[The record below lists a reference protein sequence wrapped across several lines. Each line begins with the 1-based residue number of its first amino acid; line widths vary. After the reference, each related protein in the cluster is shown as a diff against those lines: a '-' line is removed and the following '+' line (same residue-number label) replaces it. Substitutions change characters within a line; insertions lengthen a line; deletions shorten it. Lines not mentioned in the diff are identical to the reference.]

1 MGSKILVGNNI
12 EKLKEIES
20 ESVDC
25 IVSSPPYFGL
35 RDYGTGKWEGGDSNC
50 PHKRLTKISKDTSTG
65 HAGMYE
71 QGHVVGD
78 AIYKQICP
86 ECGAKRVDDQFG
98 LEETLEEYIE
108 KTVLLFEELRRVLK
122 PQGTVWWNIGDSYA
136 SKSSAFGGRGK
147 NSILNNTSFE
157 DKQRRNTIVPEGLKA
172 KDLMMI
178 PARVAIALS
187 ENGWYLRS
195 EIIWHKPNPM
205 PESVK
210 DRPTS
215 AHEKIYLF
223 SKNKKYY
230 YDADAIR
237 EKAKTKPTVRNKSAE
252 GYQADYAKGKRFSEG
267 ERTYGNGYA
276 NKRNVW
282 ESDEKKPYRIID
294 EKFRN
299 PIVEYRDLPSQ
310 KDIRN
315 YLSEQRKKKG
325 ITIDNI
331 EKHFGNQ
338 AGHHWFEKDGSYPSK
353 EDWLELKKL
362 LDLDDTYDKVM
373 TTIKYKSGLKQDHP
387 LGKNKRN
394 VWDTKYESDEE
405 ERMYRQGMSKTRG
418 ENVVFVRTKLP
429 TQKDFVKFIKER
441 TSIKQ
446 LDEETDIKKTTI
458 EHWFRNDESGF
469 AFPSVEDWKVIKDY
483 VNDWSKEF
491 ELIDEGL
498 TYVESHLDSIE
509 SNPLGKN
516 KRNVWTVT
524 TKPFRGA
531 HFAVF
536 PPDLIEPC
544 IKAGCPKGGTVLDP
558 FGGSGTT
565 GLVANNLGRN
575 AILIELNEE
584 YVEIAKKRLGEDLGL
599 FSEVED
605 G

>member
-1 MGSKILVGNNI
+1 MGTKILVGNNMD
-12 EKLKEIES
+12 KLKEINDS
-20 ESVDC
+20 TVDC
-25 IVSSPPYFGL
+25 VVSSPPYFGL
-35 RDYGTGKWEGGDSNC
+35 RDYGTGTWEGGDPNC
-50 PHKRLTKISKDTSTG
+50 PHKRLTKISKDTATG

-98 LEETLEEYIE
+98 LENTIEDYIE
-108 KTVLLFEELRRVLK
+108 KTILLFEELRRVLK
-122 PQGTVWWNIGDSYA
+122 PQGTVWWNIGDTYNTQPA
-136 SKSSAFGGRGK
+136 GNKDLKKSSG
-147 NSILNNTSFE
+147 LPNTKENLHKRKDNISKKLF
-157 DKQRRNTIVPEGLKA
+157 KGLKA

-215 AHEKIYLF
+215 SHEKIYLF

-282 ESDEKKPYRIID
+282 
-294 EKFRN
+294 
-299 PIVEYRDLPSQ
+299 
-310 KDIRN
+310 
-315 YLSEQRKKKG
+315 
-325 ITIDNI
+325 
-331 EKHFGNQ
+331 
-338 AGHHWFEKDGSYPSK
+338 
-353 EDWLELKKL
+353 
-362 LDLDDTYDKVM
+362 
-373 TTIKYKSGLKQDHP
+373 
-387 LGKNKRN
+387 
-394 VWDTKYESDEE
+394 
-405 ERMYRQGMSKTRG
+405 
-418 ENVVFVRTKLP
+418 
-429 TQKDFVKFIKER
+429 
-441 TSIKQ
+441 
-446 LDEETDIKKTTI
+446 
-458 EHWFRNDESGF
+458 
-469 AFPSVEDWKVIKDY
+469 
-483 VNDWSKEF
+483 
-491 ELIDEGL
+491 
-498 TYVESHLDSIE
+498 
-509 SNPLGKN
+509 
-516 KRNVWTVT
+516 TVT
-524 TKPFRGA
+524 TKPFKGA

-536 PPDLIEPC
+536 PTDLIEPC

-565 GLVANNLGRN
+565 GFVANNLGRD

-584 YVEIAKKRLGEDLGL
+584 YVEIAKKRIGGDNPL